1 MGFPSPAKDYLEKDI
16 DLAAYLVEHPL
27 ATYFLRVKGNGME
40 GAHIPDDALLI
51 VDRTLKPGHN
61 MIVVV
66 DLNGERLVRRL
77 IKAPRSWVL
86 QADGMGMKPVVITKD
101 MDLQIFGVVSKIII
115 EPWLR

>member
-16 DLAAYLVEHPL
+16 DIASYLIAHPL
-27 ATYFLRVKGNGME
+27 ATYFLRVQGNGMT
-40 GAHIPDDALLI
+40 GAHIPDNSLLI
-51 VDRTLKPGHN
+51 IDRSLMPNHN

-77 IKAPRSWVL
+77 IKTPRSWVL
-86 QADGMGMKPVVITKD
+86 QADGMGIKPVVITKD

-115 EPWLR
+115 EP